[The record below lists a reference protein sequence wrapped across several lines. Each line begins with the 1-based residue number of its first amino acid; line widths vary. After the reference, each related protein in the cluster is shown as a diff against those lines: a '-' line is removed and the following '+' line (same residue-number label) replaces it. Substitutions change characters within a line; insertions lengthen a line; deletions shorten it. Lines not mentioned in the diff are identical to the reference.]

1 MADHQVL
8 FFGCVAV
15 TLTEVRVKDAV
26 FPTKM
31 QNNNG
36 VNFFVRMAILP
47 KEGNETEERMG
58 EYVDSSMHPLKS
70 AEMAEEL
77 LIPVML
83 ERALPVSAVAGGL
96 SLSYETPKQNNE
108 KDHIADDN
116 GTAVRGDN
124 GHGMSVELHLEV
136 AVARGTLQATIAH
149 RKVIIE
155 SLLNIAHEKC
165 GVVAAHVSADALRQ
179 CAVWGKGFS
188 LPTTD
193 KSCVLEETHE
203 DDENDDDGVCSGM
216 EVEFIV
222 RALDMSEPLRFMLAA
237 ECEARNLLHMPKRE
251 IQTTFLLPALR
262 LPYGA
267 LPLFLLHQHYRRFYE
282 HFFNKTLNP
291 SDQVAK
297 LLSVDDGN
305 IGACRWCALSVVDMR
320 RNILGEEALAPL
332 LATLYHCPSL
342 SSLVLDQNSLG
353 DFTCYWIAALFHK
366 HRLLREVSL
375 YRNNIHEC
383 GAEQLLRLTRR
394 NKILTQLNVIGNPC
408 SPQILQRIQRV
419 TEVNQAALKKDPF
432 NVISSLYDYAVSP
445 NSFSPDIVKKALIL
459 WAMLSSSSLKAADS
473 TLESKQPSLI
483 PQCAL
488 APLLNE
494 VMRTVALEMSFLI
507 QDHFIRM
514 VFVDIE
520 THWRATLSL
529 QDEDGKPALE
539 EDDGGR
545 ETGHGELR
553 VWEGNDDEGE
563 HVFPPVDVEE
573 LYSYSF
579 LRVIVVTMRSMLREG
594 DWAESKTVLQAI
606 GRSQQAIGVTPEDYR
621 VALKVFIRALT
632 IVCGGEHADAENSAA
647 FLQLLALGVRT
658 TLGVQCHDCNK

>member
-1 MADHQVL
+1 MADHQVQ

-15 TLTEVRVKDAV
+15 TLTEVRVNGAV
-26 FPTKM
+26 FPPNM
-31 QNNNG
+31 QSNNE

-47 KEGNETEERMG
+47 MEGSETEERMG

-83 ERALPVSAVAGGL
+83 ERALPVSAAAGGL
-96 SLSYETPKQNNE
+96 SLSYETPEQNSE
-108 KDHIADDN
+108 MDHIADEN
-116 GTAVRGDN
+116 GAALRGDI
-124 GHGMSVELHLEV
+124 GYRMGVELHLEV
-136 AVARGTLQATIAH
+136 AVAHGNHQATIAH

-155 SLLNIAHEKC
+155 SLLNVANEKC
-165 GVVAAHVSADALRQ
+165 GVVAAHVSAAALRQ

-188 LPTTD
+188 SPVTE
-193 KSCVLEETHE
+193 KSYVLEETHE
-203 DDENDDDGVCSGM
+203 DEENDDDGVWSGLG
-216 EVEFIV
+216 VEFVV

-237 ECEARNLLHMPKRE
+237 ECEARNLLRMPKRE

-262 LPYGA
+262 LPYGS

-282 HFFNKTLNP
+282 HFFNKTLNS
-291 SDQVAK
+291 SDHVAK
-297 LLSVDDGN
+297 LLSVDEGD
-305 IGACRWCALSVVDMR
+305 IGICRWSALSVVDMR
-320 RNILGEEALAPL
+320 RTILGEEALAPL

-342 SSLVLDQNSLG
+342 CSLVLDQNSVG
-353 DFTCYWIAALFHK
+353 DFTCYWIAALFSK

-383 GAEQLLRLTRR
+383 GAEQLLRLARR
-394 NKILTQLNVIGNPC
+394 NRILVQLNVTGNPC
-408 SPQILQRIQRV
+408 SPHILERIQRV
-419 TEVNQAALKKDPF
+419 TEVNQATLRKDPF
-432 NVISSLYDYAVSP
+432 NVISTLYDYAVSP
-445 NSFSPDIVKKALIL
+445 NSFSPAIVKKALTL

-473 TLESKQPSLI
+473 MLESKQPSLI

-507 QDHFIRM
+507 KDHFIRM
-514 VFVDIE
+514 VFADIE
-520 THWRATLSL
+520 THWRATLSPK
-529 QDEDGKPALE
+529 DEDGKLALE

-553 VWEGNDDEGE
+553 VWEGNEDEGE
-563 HVFPPVDVEE
+563 YVSPPVDVEE

-579 LRVIVVTMRSMLREG
+579 LRVVVVTMRSMMREG
-594 DWAESKTVLQAI
+594 DWAESKTVLQSI
-606 GRSQQAIGVTPEDYR
+606 GRNQQAIGVTSEDYR
-621 VALKVFIRALT
+621 AALKVFIRALT

-658 TLGVQCHDCNK
+658 TLGVSCHACNN